1 MSGSN
6 VMHRIL
12 LCFACFFTL
21 TGCLSPITLNRAV
34 IAYDE
39 AVSKAESEQLLINIA
54 RAQHHQSIHF
64 TRVPNIAATFDFR
77 INAGGTPAL
86 TGESGG
92 LLMPLFGG
100 SVAENPTF
108 TIVPIEGEEFTK
120 RLLTPFHQ
128 SKLTLLLRQHFDVD
142 LLLRMLAQE
151 VHLQHGH
158 AQNRTNEVRN
168 DPEHHFRSR
177 RGKHHHG
184 SRQESHVD
192 PQRVGGRHDLS
203 ERAIQLTEEQEYRVR
218 QRSERHRRQVA
229 YRNNPSSR
237 TEYEMFRRV
246 VLHLS
251 AIQDQRKLYAEPLTF
266 ERSWRIPAGSV
277 SAEGFQ
283 ALEKEFTVHYNPE
296 DNTYTLSKQ
305 ILGPVLITNYDPD
318 IICCEERA
326 ELFDLTS
333 PWVEHDVAFDIR
345 PDFVGGEW
353 PIRGSFRLRS
363 FHSILN
369 FLGHSLGEEAEYHV
383 EKDPRTPPI
392 KRDENPAMTLDLVVS
407 ETPLKNVGLSV
418 RSNGKYYAVNTD
430 GHLAHWNLNAFQLL
444 NILFRMTVTDAPLF
458 SAPGITIAK

>member
-1 MSGSN
+1 MSGSHA
-6 VMHRIL
+6 MLRIL
-12 LCFACFFTL
+12 FCVACIFTL
-21 TGCLSPITLNRAV
+21 AGCLSPITLNRAV

-77 INAGGTPAL
+77 VNAGGTPAL

-100 SVAENPTF
+100 SIADNPTF

-158 AQNRTNEVRN
+158 AQNRTDEARN
-168 DPEHHFRSR
+168 DPEHHFRFR
-177 RGKHHHG
+177 RGRHHHG
-184 SRQESHVD
+184 SRQEGHVD
-192 PQRVGGRHDLS
+192 PQHAREQHDLS
-203 ERAIQLTEEQEYRVR
+203 EHAIQLTEEQERRVR
-218 QRSERHRRQVA
+218 QRSERHRRQIA
-229 YRNNPSSR
+229 YRNNPSSQ

-266 ERSWRIPAGSV
+266 ERSWTIPAGSV
-277 SAEGFQ
+277 TAEGFQ
-283 ALEKEFTVHYNPE
+283 ALEKEFTVHYHPE

-318 IICCEERA
+318 IVCCEERA

-333 PWVEHDVAFDIR
+333 SWIEHDVAFDIR
-345 PDFVGGEW
+345 PDSVGGEW

-407 ETPLKNVGLSV
+407 ETPLKNVGLSI
-418 RSNGKYYAVNTD
+418 RSHGKYYAVNAE
-430 GHLAHWNLNAFQLL
+430 GPLAHWNLNAFQLL

-458 SAPGITIAK
+458 SPPGITIAK